1 MRTVFVDTFYWVN
14 GLSPSAKHRADAAA
28 AEAALGIARFVTT
41 EAVLIEALNFF
52 SGYKPSIKHKVA
64 QAIHN
69 ILDDEESEVI
79 FHTHDQFLNGLKL
92 YESRLDKGYSL
103 TDCISMNVM
112 RERGIT
118 EVLTHDHHF
127 AQEGFVVLI

>member
-1 MRTVFVDTFYWVN
+1 MRMVFVDTFYWVN
-14 GLSPSAKHRADAAA
+14 GLSPSESHRKDAAT
-28 AEAALGIARFVTT
+28 AEAALGDAHFVTT
-41 EAVLIEALNFF
+41 EAVLIEVLNFF
-52 SGYKPSIKHKVA
+52 SGYKPTIKHKVA
-64 QAIHN
+64 RAIHE
-69 ILDDEESEVI
+69 ILNDEDSEVV
-79 FHTHDQFLNGLKL
+79 FHTHDQFLNALKL

-112 RERGIT
+112 RERGIS

>member
-1 MRTVFVDTFYWVN
+1 MKTVFVDTFYWVN
-14 GLSPSAKHRADAAA
+14 GLSPVGKHRQDAAL
-28 AEAALGIARFVTT
+28 AEAALGDANFVTT
-41 EAVLIEALNFF
+41 EIVLIEVLNFF
-52 SGYKPSIKHKVA
+52 SGYKPTIKHNVA
-64 QAIHN
+64 RAIRDLLN
-69 ILDDEESEVI
+69 NEDVEVV
-79 FHTHDQFLNGLKL
+79 FHTHSQFLKGLKL

-112 RERGIT
+112 RELGIL